1 MDELYRI
8 LDLKPGA
15 SLNQIKAARKEL
27 LQVWHPDRFEH
38 NPKLAAKALEKSKE
52 INESYE
58 KLIDF
63 IDSGRAYQQPH
74 RDSNNNPG
82 ESSQSEQWTRTKYSE
97 RAEPQSNTASD
108 ENSYK
113 EAGSGTTPA
122 HKSFRLKLNRNVV
135 LRYSLLFVS
144 IVSVVF
150 CATLLTP
157 KVRSYLDERR
167 SYLDDRDR
175 WNTAVKLN
183 TASGYRDY
191 LIGPNVRWKTEA
203 VKAIESLYD
212 RAIQQYE
219 ATRSPGWNVEASQ
232 AVIKLL
238 DYARLTQHPDVYVYF
253 VRHQKSS
260 LPYTDIKADKDEAQ
274 TFAELKA
281 RLYGMFPEDILR
293 FVEGNPE
300 ASAPSLRITYT
311 VTSGNSEYVAEDP
324 STDPFLSLIGPT
336 GHRSIRLNWTCDVRI
351 PERGTIYGSARDFV

>member
-1 MDELYRI
+1 M
-8 LDLKPGA
+8 
-15 SLNQIKAARKEL
+15 
-27 LQVWHPDRFEH
+27 
-38 NPKLAAKALEKSKE
+38 
-52 INESYE
+52 
-58 KLIDF
+58 
-63 IDSGRAYQQPH
+63 
-74 RDSNNNPG
+74 
-82 ESSQSEQWTRTKYSE
+82 
-97 RAEPQSNTASD
+97 
-108 ENSYK
+108 
-113 EAGSGTTPA
+113 
-122 HKSFRLKLNRNVV
+122 V

-150 CATLLTP
+150 CATLVTP

-191 LIGPNVRWKTEA
+191 LTRPNGRWKTEA

-212 RAIQQYE
+212 RAIQQYL

-238 DYARLTQHPDVYVYF
+238 DYARVRQRPDVYVQF
-253 VRHQKSS
+253 VRHQQSS

-293 FVEGNPE
+293 FVEGNPGE
-300 ASAPSLRITYT
+300 SAPSLRITYT

-336 GHRSIRLNWTCDVRI
+336 GHRSIRLTWTCDVRI
-351 PERGTIYGSARDFV
+351 PERGTIYSYTFVTKPLPKLGVTTQIYDSDSIYHAMFFDCFFAFRRDLIQRLGIFV